1 MEYKSANILSFE
13 GLRMKEFKLRYLTV
27 SQSIYLL
34 FLFGLIVFFIIRAV
48 PINFGQYYYLSKN
61 TNEDLKKVELYY
73 DEAKQT
79 GYLNIVPIDEAH
91 KDEFPPLL
99 QIVKIKKED
108 GDLRLYFKGHKEIF
122 LVKRLSNTRVQLI
135 SGVYVAGEFK
145 KPLFSW
151 AVKPFEGVGKK

>member
-1 MEYKSANILSFE
+1 
-13 GLRMKEFKLRYLTV
+13 MKDFKLKELTV
-27 SQSIYLL
+27 FQSIYLL
-34 FLFGLIVFFIIRAV
+34 FLFGLIIFFIIRAL
-48 PINFGQYYYLSKN
+48 PINFGQYYYVSKDN
-61 TNEDLKKVELYY
+61 MNENLKKVELYY

-91 KDEFPPLL
+91 KDEFPSLL

-108 GDLRLYFKGHKEIF
+108 GDLRLYFKGRKETF

-135 SGVYVAGEFK
+135 SGIYVAGEFK

-151 AVKPFEGVGKK
+151 AIKPFEGVDEK

>member
-1 MEYKSANILSFE
+1 
-13 GLRMKEFKLRYLTV
+13 MKDFKLKELTV
-27 SQSIYLL
+27 FQSIYLL
-34 FLFGLIVFFIIRAV
+34 FLFGLIIFFIIRAL
-48 PINFGQYYYLSKN
+48 PINFGQYYYVSKDN
-61 TNEDLKKVELYY
+61 MNENLKKVELYY

-91 KDEFPPLL
+91 KDEFSPLL

-108 GDLRLYFKGHKEIF
+108 GDLRLYFKGRKEVF

-151 AVKPFEGVGKK
+151 AIKPFEGVDEK

>member
-1 MEYKSANILSFE
+1 MTYKSVNILSFE
-13 GLRMKEFKLRYLTV
+13 GLKMKEFKLRNLTV
-27 SQSIYLL
+27 FQSIYLL
-34 FLFGLIVFFIIRAV
+34 FLFGLIAFFIVRAL

-61 TNEDLKKVELYY
+61 MNENLKKVELYY

-91 KDEFPPLL
+91 KDEFPSLL

-108 GDLRLYFKGHKEIF
+108 GDLRLYFKGRKETF

-135 SGVYVAGEFK
+135 SGIYVAGEFK

-151 AVKPFEGVGKK
+151 AIKPFEGVGKK